1 MKHKTIHIILASF
14 LAVPVALSAEVTV
27 YASDIP
33 SPSASWTTLDG
44 LMTLTDSAGNFR
56 SGGSFT
62 GSYGGSGSNL
72 AYDNGDAATMTLT
85 FSANSG
91 LSQIGSMWT
100 RASAVITGFVAD
112 PGLTVTGGS
121 GATATYNAGAGSV
134 TISQPWN
141 GGTVVLY
148 NFANPGASAG
158 RTLTFTY
165 AKDIG
170 GAAGYQFA
178 VNRIVYQ
185 DAPSAPVISTGLPV
199 STTISQGANTTF
211 SVTLAPGVLP
221 VPSYLWELDAPPIEG
236 IYVQV
241 GTGTTYTVT
250 GATPAKAGNYRVT
263 VTNSAGSDVSTG
275 ALIVDGD
282 ADNDGLPNGYETNTG
297 VYVSPSNTGT
307 NPNVS
312 DSDNDGLLD
321 GAEVL
326 THLTNPNIAD
336 TDGDGL
342 NDGAEVNIHHT
353 NPLVVDSDGDGLNDG
368 AEVLTHLTNPNLTD
382 TDSDGYQDGYE
393 VTTLGSNPTLASSP
407 GGPNPTAV
415 AIAFANLYGEQTG
428 YPFTP
433 TTYAGVAAVRQK
445 NWNRTVALPYGFLTA
460 TTAQI
465 GQPTAGVLV
474 DSAGSSTTTTVSVT
488 AGGVWS
494 DLNEQLTPYGH
505 LFNAFAYNDAGNP
518 SVSVSLGSIPYST
531 YDVYVYV
538 GADFN
543 GRTGVVTSGATS
555 YSFTSG
561 SNTTGGLSDYVETT
575 AATGDP
581 VANYCVF
588 RNQTG
593 SSFAFNVTRGN
604 NNVGVFGIQIVNT
617 ASSSAY
623 GGWATAKGL
632 NPLTDGAPA
641 FDKDNDG
648 SSNLMEYAF
657 FTNPTDG
664 KSRPAQTLATG
675 GTDVTLTYLR
685 AKAATDVTYTA
696 EWSANL
702 VNWSSAGLTQAPT
715 GTENLDTI
723 EYRASVAKGA
733 DPKKFLRVRATLAT
747 AP

>member
-1 MKHKTIHIILASF
+1 MKLKFTHIF
-14 LAVPVALSAEVTV
+14 LAFFAVVPVALSAEITV
-27 YASDIP
+27 YPSDIP
-33 SPSASWTTLDG
+33 NPSASWTTPDTL
-44 LMTLTDSAGNFR
+44 LTLTDSTGDFNSYG
-56 SGGSFT
+56 SGADSF
-62 GSYGGSGSNL
+62 GGSGVNCK
-72 AYDNGDAATMTLT
+72 YDNDDLATMTLA
-85 FSANSG
+85 FSPGSG

-100 RASAVITGFVAD
+100 RASAVITGFTAD

-141 GGTVVLY
+141 GNTVVIY

-165 AKDIG
+165 AIDIG
-170 GAAGYQFA
+170 GSPGYQFC

-185 DAPSAPVISTGLPV
+185 DSPSAPVISTGLPAT
-199 STTISQGANTTF
+199 TTIIQGANTTF

-221 VPSYLWELDAPPIEG
+221 TPSYLWELDALPIEG
-236 IYVQV
+236 NYVSV

-250 GATPAKAGNYRVT
+250 GATAAKAGNYRVT
-263 VTNSAGSDVSTG
+263 VTNSAGSAVSTG
-275 ALIVDGD
+275 ALIVDSD
-282 ADNDGLPNGYETNTG
+282 TDNDGLPNSYETNTG
-297 VYVSPSNTGT
+297 VYVSPTNTGT
-307 NPNVS
+307 NPNKS
-312 DSDNDGLLD
+312 DTDNDGLLD

-326 THLTNPNIAD
+326 TYLTNPNIAD
-336 TDGDGL
+336 TDGDNL
-342 NDGAEVNIHHT
+342 SDGAEVNIHLT
-353 NPLVVDSDGDGLNDG
+353 KPLVADSDGDGLNDG
-368 AEVLTHLTNPNLTD
+368 SEVITYHTNPNLTD
-382 TDSDGYQDGYE
+382 TDSDGYRDGYE
-393 VTTLGSNPTLASSP
+393 VNTLGSNPTLASSP
-407 GGPNPTAV
+407 GGPNPTAIG
-415 AIAFANLYGEQTG
+415 IAFSNLYGEQTG

-433 TTYAGVAAVRQK
+433 TTFAGVAAVRQK

-474 DSAGSSTTTTVSVT
+474 NSAGSSTATTVSVT

-494 DLNEQLTPYGH
+494 DLNEQDTPYGH
-505 LFNAFAYNDAGNP
+505 LFNAFAYNDSTTP
-518 SVSVSLGSIPYST
+518 DISVSLGSIPYST

-538 GADFN
+538 GADYN

-561 SNTTGGLSDYVETT
+561 SNTTDGLSDYVETT
-575 AATGDP
+575 AATGNP

-588 RNQTG
+588 RNRTG
-593 SSFAFNVTRGN
+593 SSFAFNVTRGSD
-604 NNVGVFGIQIVNT
+604 NVGLFGIQIVNT
-617 ASSSAY
+617 VSSLAY

-648 SSNLMEYAF
+648 ANNLTEYAF
-657 FTNPTDG
+657 FTNPLDG
-664 KSRPAQTLATG
+664 KSRPVQTLATG
-675 GTDVTLTYLR
+675 GTNVTLTYLR

-702 VNWSSAGLTQAPT
+702 LNWSSAGLTQTPT
-715 GTENLDTI
+715 GIETIDTI

-733 DPKKFLRVRATLAT
+733 DPKKFLRVRATLAP